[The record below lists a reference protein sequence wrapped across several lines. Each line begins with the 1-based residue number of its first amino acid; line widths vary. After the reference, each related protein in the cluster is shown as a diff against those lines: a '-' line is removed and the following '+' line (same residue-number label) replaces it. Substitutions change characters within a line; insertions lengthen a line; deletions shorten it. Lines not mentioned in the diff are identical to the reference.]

1 MKKLA
6 ILLAALSLC
15 VPVLAQTSLRTT
27 VRQLQGN
34 AALKNATWGVLAVRL
49 RGDTLAAYNAD
60 KRMVPASN
68 VKVITAGTALHLL
81 GADYRFRTDLA
92 YSGKIVDGVL
102 QGNLYILGG
111 GDPTTA
117 SKYDCA
123 IPMEQLFAQW
133 KKLLEDAGIRSIDGT
148 IVGDGRGWG
157 GRVPC
162 KDWSGED
169 LGFYY
174 GAAPGALNFYE
185 NAQDLTVAPS
195 DTVGKPVRVTPF
207 FPEAPWMIFNH
218 AAITGSQGS
227 GDQLLYSAS
236 DAGPFGRMYGKF
248 AVDRKSK
255 VEECI
260 NHFPEYTCAYY
271 FHNYL
276 IQSGMDVTNAFAEVS
291 PYGRI
296 RRDMFL
302 YDDGEE
308 AVAYA
313 EAENYDGMILDWMMP
328 EKDGIQALREIRKK
342 GIQTPCLFLTA
353 RDAVEDRVTG
363 LDAGADDYL
372 PKPFDAG
379 ELMARVRAMLRRR
392 ESYVP
397 DTLQWEDLTLD
408 KGSCE
413 LRCGEKSVRI
423 TGKMFQLAELFMEN
437 PRILFSVQQLMD
449 KVWGWDTEAEINVVW
464 VNISQLRKKL
474 SDLDTAAEIRVH
486 RGTGY
491 SLEKKADDGEK
502 E

>member
-1 MKKLA
+1 M
-6 ILLAALSLC
+6 
-15 VPVLAQTSLRTT
+15 
-27 VRQLQGN
+27 
-34 AALKNATWGVLAVRL
+34 RL
-49 RGDTLAAYNAD
+49 
-60 KRMVPASN
+60 
-68 VKVITAGTALHLL
+68 
-81 GADYRFRTDLA
+81 
-92 YSGKIVDGVL
+92 
-102 QGNLYILGG
+102 
-111 GDPTTA
+111 
-117 SKYDCA
+117 
-123 IPMEQLFAQW
+123 LFAEDDADLSAAV
-133 KKLLEDAGIRSIDGT
+133 KTLLERNGYLVDA
-148 IVGDGRGWG
+148 V
-157 GRVPC
+157 
-162 KDWSGED
+162 
-169 LGFYY
+169 Y
-174 GAAPGALNFYE
+174 
-185 NAQDLTVAPS
+185 
-195 DTVGKPVRVTPF
+195 
-207 FPEAPWMIFNH
+207 
-218 AAITGSQGS
+218 
-227 GDQLLYSAS
+227 
-236 DAGPFGRMYGKF
+236 
-248 AVDRKSK
+248 
-255 VEECI
+255 
-260 NHFPEYTCAYY
+260 
-271 FHNYL
+271 
-276 IQSGMDVTNAFAEVS
+276 
-291 PYGRI
+291 
-296 RRDMFL
+296 
-302 YDDGEE
+302 DGEE